1 MRPTPALVLAWT
13 VPCLASAS
21 AVIPRPRQV
30 RECAGDGFR
39 LTAGTSILYADA
51 GARRAAEM
59 LADALRPATG
69 WALPVRPGDGGAAT
83 IALVTRP
90 DDALGEEGYRLRASG
105 DGVRIEASRAAGLF
119 YGTQT
124 LRQLLP
130 TEVFGSDVARGV
142 EWTVPAVEIED
153 APRFAWRALML
164 DEARNFHGPATVK
177 KVLDWMAI
185 HKLNVFHW
193 HLTDDQGWRLEIRK
207 YPRLTEVGARRTDT
221 QIGSWKSPKRTG
233 RPHEGFYTQAEIRQ
247 IARYAEDRHITIVP
261 EIGMPGHASAAIASY
276 PALGAT
282 GREVE
287 VPTTYGKHAN
297 VYNVADENVY
307 RMLSDI
313 LDEVVAL
320 FPGAVVHVGGDEVNH
335 AQWKA
340 SKAVTALMERE
351 GLKTHSDVQVYFTN
365 RMARIIEAKGRRVM
379 GWNEITGDQVH
390 AGAERGVGTLSP
402 SAVVQFWKGSAS
414 LMMQAIRKGHDTIN
428 STHSGTYLDY
438 TYGRIPLAKAY
449 AFEPIPRGL
458 EPKYH
463 GKVRGFGCQ
472 MWGEWIHTTERMEF
486 QMFPRLCAYAEV
498 GWTPREG
505 RDYADFKARLGVHL
519 GRLDLLGIR
528 YARGVIEVREYEKS
542 DFAGFARIGAW
553 DADLLRREYILDWD
567 ATPVVSA
574 DGAYEVAAVF
584 GEGKHSLAPRW
595 MALLA
600 DGLEI
605 ARDAHPGYA
614 GKKHLNCVYR
624 FVVEEHRPGTKYTV
638 RAEVDKTGG
647 AKGSGEIRMRRV
659 GGPPAE
665 TR

>member
-1 MRPTPALVLAWT
+1 
-13 VPCLASAS
+13 
-21 AVIPRPRQV
+21 V

-39 LTAGTSILYADA
+39 LTAGASILYADA

-69 WALPVRPGDGGAAT
+69 WALPVRPGDGGTGA
-83 IALVTRP
+83 IALVTMA
-90 DDALGEEGYRLRASG
+90 DDTLGDEGYRLRVSG
-105 DGVRIEASRAAGLF
+105 DGVRIEAPRAAGLF

-130 TEVFGSDVARGV
+130 AEAFAPDVTRSVA
-142 EWTVPAVEIED
+142 WTVPPVEIED

-164 DEARNFHGPATVK
+164 DEARNFHGPETVRK
-177 KVLDWMAI
+177 LLDWMAM
-185 HKLNVFHW
+185 HKLNIFHW

-207 YPRLTEVGARRTDT
+207 YPRLTEVGSRRTDT

-233 RPHEGFYTQAEIRQ
+233 EPHSGFYTQAEIRQ
-247 IARYAEDRHITIVP
+247 IVRYAEDRHITIVP

-276 PALGAT
+276 PELGTT
-282 GREVE
+282 GREIE

-335 AQWKA
+335 AQWKE
-340 SKAVTALMERE
+340 SEAVTALMERE

-365 RMARIIEAKGRRVM
+365 RMARVIEAKGRRVM

-390 AGAERGVGTLSP
+390 AGAERGVGRLSP

-449 AFEPIPRGL
+449 DFEPIPRGL

-463 GKVRGFGCQ
+463 GKVKGFGCQ

-486 QMFPRLCAYAEV
+486 QMFPRLCAYAEA
-498 GWTPREG
+498 GWTLREG
-505 RDYADFKARLGVHL
+505 RDYSDFKTRLGVHL
-519 GRLDLLGIR
+519 KRLDLLGIR
-528 YARGVIEVREYEKS
+528 YARGVIEVREYDKS
-542 DFAGFARIGAW
+542 DFAGFTRIGGW
-553 DADLLRREYILDWD
+553 DADLLRKEYILEWD
-567 ATPVVSA
+567 AGAVVSA
-574 DGAYEVAAVF
+574 NGVYEAAAVYT
-584 GEGKHSLAPRW
+584 EGKHSLAPRW

-600 DGLEI
+600 DGREI

-614 GKKHLNCVYR
+614 GKKLLNCVYR
-624 FVVEEHRPGTKYTV
+624 LVVEEHRPGAKYTV
-638 RAEVDKTGG
+638 RAEVDKIGG
-647 AKGSGEIRMRRV
+647 AKGSGEIRMRRA
-659 GGPPAE
+659 GGPPLE